1 MYQGEKMNFELGDR
15 VKMTKKGFK
24 FYSNVDKRF
33 DSHSVSNKMDSEHFT
48 RCVCALFSVHGIGTV
63 KHFDDEGNPYIS
75 WKYKLDGVYYYYEH
89 FYEKKDVTKLS
100 ILDRII
106 FKIQGR
112 I

>member
-1 MYQGEKMNFELGDR
+1 MNFELGDR
-15 VKMTKKGFK
+15 VKMAKKGFK
-24 FYSNVDKRF
+24 FYSNVDKQF

-48 RCVCALFSVHGIGTV
+48 MCVCALFSVHGIGTV
-63 KHFDDEGNPYIS
+63 KHFNDEGDPYIS

-89 FYEKKDVTKLS
+89 FYDKKDVTKLS

>member
-24 FYSNVDKRF
+24 FYSNVDKQF
-33 DSHSVSNKMDSEHFT
+33 NSHSVSNKMDSEHFT
-48 RCVCALFSVHGIGTV
+48 MCVCELFSVHGIGTV
-63 KHFDDEGNPYIS
+63 KHFNDEGDPYIS

-89 FYEKKDVTKLS
+89 FYDKKDVTKLS